1 MDPLRVLSP
10 WRIGTRKLPQ
20 PPSRKSVV
28 SRLEIKLDLK
38 CCGSFPCNYTVII
51 ENVITSCSHNPY
63 AMVAVAL
70 TREPPYVSYKR
81 LRVHCLMALC
91 ICQLRAQSLLRP
103 RLEARRRSRGS
114 SKAGPRNIVPKL
126 PIYIN
131 GILD

>member
-63 AMVAVAL
+63 AMVAAAS
-70 TREPPYVSYKR
+70 TREPYMNFKR
-81 LRVHCLMALC
+81 LRVHGLMALC

-126 PIYIN
+126 PIYIKC
-131 GILD
+131 ILD